1 MNDLLKPLFNLLPA
15 MWEKRWWGLAVAWI
29 FALLG
34 VLGILAYKER
44 YQASATVYVDTKTVL
59 RPLLEGLTVQ
69 PDVGEQVD
77 LLARTLLSRPNLREV
92 IEQNHLLKPGASEF
106 DRDLMIQNLSKQI
119 KVGINGRDNLYSISY
134 ISHNP
139 EQSLGVVRSLLDLFV
154 KRGIDSNRQDS
165 EQAVQFIDSQI
176 AIYDKKLRDAEN
188 KLKDFKTANPGYSG
202 QNSMDYYARV
212 TGLQDQLT
220 SLQGQ
225 LSSAE
230 SSRSALSAQLATVK
244 PTLAPNLLPNTNIVV
259 GGATVHQ
266 PSEIDVRIAATR
278 RRLDD
283 LLQKYTDAYPDVIA
297 TRELLG
303 RLEAEKAREKAQQ
316 AAAPA
321 APSAPPPV
329 NTAQYS
335 EATNPIYQQ
344 LRIQIAQADAQVASL
359 RAQVGDVQSRLA
371 QLRAQATQMPK
382 LDEQY
387 VQLNRD
393 YNVLNENYQKLVQRR
408 EAALLSRNQDDSRK
422 LDYFRIVDP
431 PRLAPTALF
440 PRRTFLIFAVL
451 VLALGLGVATT
462 FLLVQLIPTFRTA
475 AQLKANTE
483 RAVLGAV
490 GLVLS
495 PVGQAHERRDRNLFV
510 AGTALLI
517 IAFAAW
523 TIINI
528 LITRK

>member
-34 VLGILAYKER
+34 VVGIVVYKER

-106 DRDLMIQNLSKQI
+106 DRDLMVQNLSKQI

-134 ISHNP
+134 VSHNP
-139 EQSLGVVRSLLDLFV
+139 QQALGVVRSLLELFV

-176 AIYDKKLRDAEN
+176 AIYDKKLREAEN
-188 KLKDFKTANPGYSG
+188 RLKDFKTAHPGYSG

-212 TGLQDQLT
+212 TALQDQLT

-244 PTLAPNLLPNTNIVV
+244 PTLAPSLLPSTNIVV
-259 GGATVHQ
+259 GTTAHQ

-303 RLEAEKAREKAQQ
+303 RLQAEKAREKAQQ
-316 AAAPA
+316 AAAA
-321 APSAPPPV
+321 TSASAPAPV

-359 RAQVGDVQSRLA
+359 RAQVGDVQARLA

-451 VLALGLGVATT
+451 VLSLGLGVLTT
-462 FLLVQLIPTFRTA
+462 FLLVRLIPTFRTV

-483 RAVLGAV
+483 RAVLGAI

-495 PVGQAHERRDRNLFV
+495 PQGQVRERRDRNLFI

-517 IAFAAW
+517 VAFTAW
-523 TIINI
+523 TVINI